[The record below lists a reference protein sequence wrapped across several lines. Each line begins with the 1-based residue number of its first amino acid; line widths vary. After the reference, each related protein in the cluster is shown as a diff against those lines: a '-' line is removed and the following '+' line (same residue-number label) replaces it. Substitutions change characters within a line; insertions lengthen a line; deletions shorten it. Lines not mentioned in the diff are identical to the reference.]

1 MKIKPISNVKVFL
14 VGGLAYILLLVA
26 VMSLFAVRD
35 AEGFFSDKDFIL
47 FAIVYQI
54 PISLINSA
62 IYAYLVK
69 KIVKVK
75 VGVKDF
81 LKLNIPLLW
90 FPLSVVRYFMLY
102 WVKNGDIIQTKDGYW
117 IDKGT
122 ENAGSDEQ
130 I

>member
-1 MKIKPISNVKVFL
+1 MKIKPISHVIVFL

-26 VMSLFAVRD
+26 AMSLFGVRD

-69 KIVKVK
+69 KTVKVK

-81 LKLNIPLLW
+81 LKLNIPLLLVST
-90 FPLSVVRYFMLY
+90 FC
-102 WVKNGDIIQTKDGYW
+102 N
-117 IDKGT
+117 
-122 ENAGSDEQ
+122 
-130 I
+130 

>member
-1 MKIKPISNVKVFL
+1 MKIKPTNYVKVFFL
-14 VGGLAYILLLVA
+14 GAIIYILLLVV

-90 FPLSVVRYFMLY
+90 FPLSVIRYFMLY

>member
-14 VGGLAYILLLVA
+14 AGGLAYILLLVA

-90 FPLSVVRYFMLY
+90 FPLSVIRYFMLY
-102 WVKNGDIIQTKDGYW
+102 WVKNGDIIQTKEGYW

>member
-14 VGGLAYILLLVA
+14 AGGLAYILLLVA

-35 AEGFFSDKDFIL
+35 AEGYFSGKDFFL
-47 FAIVYQI
+47 FAIIYQI

-62 IYAYLVK
+62 IYAYMVN
-69 KIVKVK
+69 KITKGK
-75 VGVKDF
+75 VGIKNL
-81 LKLNIPLLW
+81 LKINIPLLW

-117 IDKGT
+117 IDKGS

>member
-1 MKIKPISNVKVFL
+1 MKIKPTNYVKVFFL
-14 VGGLAYILLLVA
+14 GAIIYILLLVA
-26 VMSLFAVRD
+26 VMSLFTVRD

-47 FAIVYQI
+47 LAIVYQI

-90 FPLSVVRYFMLY
+90 FPLSVIRYFMLY
-102 WVKNGDIIQTKDGYW
+102 WVKNGDIIQTKEGYW
-117 IDKGT
+117 IDKGS
-122 ENAGSDEQ
+122 ENVGSDE
-130 I
+130 

>member
-90 FPLSVVRYFMLY
+90 FPLSVIRYFMLY
-102 WVKNGDIIQTKDGYW
+102 WVKNGDIIQTKEGYW
-117 IDKGT
+117 IDKGS

>member
-90 FPLSVVRYFMLY
+90 FPLSVIRYFMLY

>member
-14 VGGLAYILLLVA
+14 AGGLAYILLLVA

-35 AEGFFSDKDFIL
+35 AEGYFSGKDFFL

-62 IYAYLVK
+62 IYAYMVN
-69 KIVKVK
+69 KITKGK
-75 VGVKDF
+75 VGVKNLF
-81 LKLNIPLLW
+81 KINIPLLW

-102 WVKNGDIIQTKDGYW
+102 WVKNGDLIQTKDGYW

-122 ENAGSDEQ
+122 ENADSEEQ

>member
-14 VGGLAYILLLVA
+14 AGGLAYILLLVA
-26 VMSLFAVRD
+26 VMSLFVVRD
-35 AEGFFSDKDFIL
+35 AEGYFSGKDFFL

-54 PISLINSA
+54 PLSFINSA
-62 IYAYLVK
+62 IYAYMVN
-69 KIVKVK
+69 KITKGK
-75 VGVKDF
+75 VGIKNL
-81 LKLNIPLLW
+81 LKINIPLLW

-102 WVKNGDIIQTKDGYW
+102 WVKNGDIIQTKEGYW
-117 IDKGT
+117 IDKGS

>member
-90 FPLSVVRYFMLY
+90 FPLSVIRYFMLY
-102 WVKNGDIIQTKDGYW
+102 WVKNGDIIQTKEGYW

>member
-1 MKIKPISNVKVFL
+1 MKIKPISYVKVFF
-14 VGGLAYILLLVA
+14 VAGLTYILLLITA
-26 VMSLFAVRD
+26 MSLFAVRD

-69 KIVKVK
+69 KIFKVK

-90 FPLSVVRYFMLY
+90 FSLSAVQYAGLY
-102 WVKNGDIIQTKDGYW
+102 PTRKEEIASIGNSRRIYRSRA
-117 IDKGT
+117 
-122 ENAGSDEQ
+122 EEDES
-130 I
+130 IN